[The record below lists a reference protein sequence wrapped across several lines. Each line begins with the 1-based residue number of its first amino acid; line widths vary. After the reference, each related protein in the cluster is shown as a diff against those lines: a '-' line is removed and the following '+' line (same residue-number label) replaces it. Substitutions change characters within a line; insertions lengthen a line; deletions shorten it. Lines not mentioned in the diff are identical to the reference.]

1 MEEVL
6 VANIQKYAIHDG
18 KGIRTTVFFKGC
30 PLACRWCHNPET
42 QGYGRELIF
51 MKSVVQAAGSVWRS
65 AGMGLSQRR
74 MGRFILTGNSAEG
87 VESAWM
93 GVCGMRGSCAGEAIL
108 SGSWRRSF

>member
-6 VANIQKYAIHDG
+6 VANM
-18 KGIRTTVFFKGC
+18 RFMM
-30 PLACRWCHNPET
+30 
-42 QGYGRELIF
+42 GRESGLLCFLRGVRWLAGGVIIRRRRVMGGNLFF